1 MYRERGFI
9 LPFTLVFLHLLL
21 TIVLLTSANYVS
33 KLSYYHSMEKIY
45 SDKAQQL
52 WIVYTEKKQ
61 IEVNE

>member
-1 MYRERGFI
+1 MFRERGFI
-9 LPFTLVFLHLLL
+9 LPFTLLFLHLLL

-52 WIVYTEKKQ
+52 WIVYTEKNKLK
-61 IEVNE
+61 